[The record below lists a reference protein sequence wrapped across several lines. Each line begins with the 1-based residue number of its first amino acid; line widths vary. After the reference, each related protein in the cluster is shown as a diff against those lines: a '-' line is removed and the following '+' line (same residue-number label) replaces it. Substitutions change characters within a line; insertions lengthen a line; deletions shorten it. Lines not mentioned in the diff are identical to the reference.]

1 MVCVSLS
8 YTMYYIMPGVSDQY
22 PRFSRNHTNEG
33 YYAGT
38 DGWDRAGMMKIKTMG
53 IVWAA
58 TLGVL
63 ALPQMAAAD
72 HLPKMPEPKSAC
84 SVDEQG
90 GTRFSGP
97 EGHVYMICERSDFDG
112 AFRWHTEDMS
122 SRGACHPSNPYRRAD
137 VCDVPNLDH
146 IKPGTPIYVDPS
158 VNQMDWIVV
167 NRLRSI
173 LQGLDDV
180 TWW

>member
-1 MVCVSLS
+1 MKRL
-8 YTMYYIMPGVSDQY
+8 I
-22 PRFSRNHTNEG
+22 
-33 YYAGT
+33 AG
-38 DGWDRAGMMKIKTMG
+38 
-53 IVWAA
+53 AA

-63 ALPQMAAAD
+63 ALPQMLVAD
-72 HLPKMPEPKSAC
+72 HLPKSPEPKSAC
-84 SVDEQG
+84 SVEEQG
-90 GTRFSGP
+90 GQRFTGP
-97 EGHVYMICERSDFDG
+97 EGHVYLVCERSDFDG
-112 AFRWHTEDMS
+112 AMRWHAEGQNS
-122 SRGACHPSNPYRRAD
+122 ECHPSNPYRRTD